1 MALVEL
7 TSELAIGAGTS
18 VGSPEGRHTA
28 GPDLGVVNVMADVDA
43 TGFTLDVSSFPT
55 QFTYANLPQI
65 GLMEA
70 FSAKEP
76 VNMVIPQEFTVR
88 GYTVTGDRADRNI
101 GGIDVDEFST
111 KRLSN
116 FNIEKRH
123 DFRTPSEFRR
133 DADPGLQL
141 ASRQPFVLRGIGSNW
156 GPNDIGS
163 ITTAGLGEAITG
175 NIGAMDAVKAG
186 VAGGPSGAVTAVG
199 GGITSDMLKLADRIT
214 EGLFIR
220 GGIVTVASRTAA
232 DEARVIKYLLSP
244 RGLIFIGKQYLLQ
257 SMNAMQAPLDK
268 KGAPIKAGNTRLY
281 FPGSILASLP
291 PGSHMVRHWGE
302 DAVAMMANIDLGIS
316 KFVDAAGKMS
326 DFMEKNFPDL
336 TASIRGA
343 TITIGKT
350 IKSVLAPLGEKL
362 DSIAAGISQSKLGQ
376 ILGKAGKTAG
386 SIIGDF
392 SDSIS
397 GRIFPMGP
405 PKRAGD
411 SARDIINIYNP
422 EFRYGHNKY
431 DTFLGIPVGLVA
443 QPVSDA
449 DGSMTTILQPTVTRL
464 FGDASDTTSYQ
475 RGAVN
480 TMWQSSYIYDG
491 EPFGQGYAHIGE
503 EKRTSKIYQ
512 TLAYEELGVKGK
524 KYVPDSIEDVQ
535 RRRAGKEL
543 EDSGGVWP
551 YDPDRHEF
559 SHNTGKA
566 YRELDDEE
574 KITAAVTKKLDD
586 LTPTIPEIPKPPS
599 SPAELASML
608 KKKKSADK
616 VATKLK
622 QKIDDEHDSKV
633 STYEKKAKDWAAT
646 DLVTKELKERTSDA
660 KHPQHQNLNTS
671 TNVSAIDRYST
682 LSYGH
687 LNGDNAYLKTLK
699 SASEIISV
707 DPKESDGSVKPL
719 VIQSLEPSKADDV
732 ATVLQEKR
740 DKAKDAHKGIGGWT
754 NRHHDGIK
762 IEVDDGLGVVK
773 KQSGKFDT
781 DLADKA
787 NLHPYGSEEYN
798 EDFIPFKFKDVVNN
812 KYIIFRA
819 ILGGISDSISPD
831 WSDERFIGRPD
842 KVFVYK
848 GVDRTISFDFS
859 ADRTISFDFN
869 VYPKTKQELPVLWDK
884 LNYLVGLCYPAWN
897 TNRMVAPFIELSL
910 GDMYKSTPGFLA
922 SLSISSQSE
931 STWEL
936 DKGLRVPKYLT
947 CSCSFR
953 YIGKYRPSM
962 IGKHFDFDWISSDF
976 DFDSFK
982 KDPATTTDM
991 TSPERTNYEGLFPIS
1006 PNPATETSGIS
1017 DDKKNEQ
1024 SVKG

>member
-28 GPDLGVVNVMADVDA
+28 GSDLGVVDVITDIDA

-55 QFTYANLPQI
+55 QFTFANLPQI

-123 DFRTPSEFRR
+123 NFRTPSEFRR

-163 ITTAGLGEAITG
+163 ITTAGLGEAIKG

-268 KGAPIKAGNTRLY
+268 KGAPIKAANTRLY
-281 FPGSILASLP
+281 FPGSLLASLP
-291 PGSHMVRHWGE
+291 PGSHMERHWGE
-302 DAVAMMANIDLGIS
+302 DAVAMMTNIDLGIS

-336 TASIRGA
+336 TASIRGV

-376 ILGKAGKTAG
+376 LVGKAGKTAG

-551 YDPDRHEF
+551 FDPDRHEF

-622 QKIDDEHDSKV
+622 EKIDDEHDSKV

-646 DLVTKELKERTSDA
+646 DLVTKELKERTSDLESLPKGA
-660 KHPQHQNLNTS
+660 HPGGKWPEHQNFNTS

-687 LNGDNAYLKTLK
+687 LNGDSAYLKTLK
-699 SASEIISV
+699 SASEIMKEE
-707 DPKESDGSVKPL
+707 PKESAGI
-719 VIQSLEPSKADDV
+719 VIPSNTDKVAIELE
-732 ATVLQEKR
+732 EKR
-740 DKAKDAHKGIGGWT
+740 DKANNAHKGIGGWT
-754 NRHHDGIK
+754 NRHHEGITIQVDKELGLIKKDG
-762 IEVDDGLGVVK
+762 D
-773 KQSGKFDT
+773 KFDT
-781 DLADKA
+781 DLTDKA
-787 NLHPYGSEEYN
+787 NLHPYGSEEYDG
-798 EDFIPFKFKDVVNN
+798 DFIPFKFKDVVNN
-812 KYIIFRA
+812 KFIIFRA

-842 KVFVYK
+842 KVFVYR
-848 GVDRTISFDFS
+848 G

-910 GDMYKSTPGFLA
+910 GDMYQSTPGFLA
-922 SLSISSQSE
+922 SLSIASQES

-962 IGKHFDFDWISSDF
+962 IGKHFDFDWISSDQE
-976 DFDSFK
+976 FDSFA
-982 KDPATTTDM
+982 KDPATTTDL
-991 TSPERTNYEGLFPIS
+991 TSPVRRGYEGLFPVS

-1024 SVKG
+1024 AVKG

>member
-1 MALVEL
+1 MSLVEL
-7 TSELAIGAGTS
+7 TSELAIGAGTT
-18 VGSPEGRHTA
+18 VGSPEGRHIAGTETA
-28 GPDLGVVNVMADVDA
+28 PPELGVMDVIPDIDA

-55 QFTYANLPQI
+55 QFTLANLPQI

-123 DFRTPSEFRR
+123 NFRTPSEFRR

-141 ASRQPFVLRGIGSNW
+141 AFRQPFVLRGIGSNW

-163 ITTAGLGEAITG
+163 ITTAGLGEAIKG

-220 GGIVTVASRTAA
+220 GGMVTVASRTAA
-232 DEARVIKYLLSP
+232 DEARIIKYMLSP

-257 SMNAMQAPLDK
+257 SLNAMQVQLDS
-268 KGAPIKAGNTRLY
+268 KGAPIKASNTRLY

-316 KFVDAAGKMS
+316 KFVDAAGKLS
-326 DFMEKNFPDL
+326 SFVEKNFPDL

-343 TITIGKT
+343 TIKIGKT
-350 IKSVLAPLGEKL
+350 IKNVLAPLGEKL

-376 ILGKAGKTAG
+376 LVGKAGKTAG
-386 SIIGDF
+386 SIIGDLA
-392 SDSIS
+392 DSVS

-405 PKRAGD
+405 PLRAGD

-422 EFRYGHNKY
+422 NFRYGKNKY
-431 DTFLGIPVGLVA
+431 DTLDYEAQWFGLGIPVGLVA
-443 QPVSDA
+443 SPLDDA
-449 DGSMTTILQPTVTRL
+449 DNDNATIMQPTYTRL
-464 FGDASDTTSYQ
+464 FGDASETTSYQ

-480 TMWQSSYIYDG
+480 VIWQSSYIYDG
-491 EPFGQGYAHIGE
+491 APFGEGYAHTGI
-503 EKRTSKIYQ
+503 EKRTSKAYL
-512 TLAYEELGVKGK
+512 TLAYEELGVQEK
-524 KYVPDSIEDVQ
+524 KYVPDSLGNVQDRRESIEIND
-535 RRRAGKEL
+535 GKEI
-543 EDSGGVWP
+543 WP
-551 YDPDRHEF
+551 YGPAGSGF
-559 SHNTGKA
+559 SHNTGKS
-566 YRELDDEE
+566 YRKLTAEE
-574 KITAAVTKKLDD
+574 KVAKAAADKLDAI
-586 LTPTIPEIPKPPS
+586 TPTIPEVPKLPS
-599 SPAELASML
+599 SPAGLAAMI
-608 KKKKSADK
+608 KKKKPKVPDTAESTFEDK
-616 VATKLK
+616 ARELIPKPDVVDKEVKEKTLEVGFPEHHTLDSSTRAKL
-622 QKIDDEHDSKV
+622 
-633 STYEKKAKDWAAT
+633 
-646 DLVTKELKERTSDA
+646 
-660 KHPQHQNLNTS
+660 
-671 TNVSAIDRYST
+671 IDRYST

-687 LNGDNAYLKTLK
+687 LNGDHKYLDGYDKIL
-699 SASEIISV
+699 SAGEQNV
-707 DPKESDGSVKPL
+707 EGSVGTVKPENAFE
-719 VIQSLEPSKADDV
+719 VADEIMV
-732 ATVLQEKR
+732 AR
-740 DKAKDAHKGIGGWT
+740 AAGAMAHKGIGGWT
-754 NRHHDGIK
+754 NRHDEGIT
-762 IEVDDGLGVVK
+762 IAVDSELGVVK
-773 KQSGKFDT
+773 KQSDKFDT

-787 NLHPYGSEEYN
+787 NLHPYGSEEYD

-812 KYIIFRA
+812 KFIIFRA

-842 KVFVYK
+842 KVFVYR
-848 GVDRTISFDFS
+848 G

-897 TNRMVAPFIELSL
+897 TNRMVAPFIELTL
-910 GDMYKSTPGFLA
+910 GDMYNRTPGFLA
-922 SLSISSQSE
+922 SLSIASQES

-936 DKGLRVPKYLT
+936 DAGLKVPKYLK

-962 IGKHFDFDWISSDF
+962 IGKHFDLDWISSDQT
-976 DFDSFK
+976 FDSFA
-982 KDPATTTDM
+982 KDPATSTELL
-991 TSPERTNYEGLFPIS
+991 SPERKGFKDVFTIPEGKSLEVGGVSSNQLDNLASAIDIGP
-1006 PNPATETSGIS
+1006 
-1017 DDKKNEQ
+1017 
-1024 SVKG
+1024 